1 MTSAPLPSNLS
12 PSPLFLSPDLVPD
25 ADSIRSFAVYG
36 TLRDDDD
43 SGAAW
48 TAGFISGLSSA
59 RSGVVRGLRLFQVC
73 SLNYP
78 CAIVTNDASHHIHV
92 RVLSY
97 PAAAFPAKL
106 RMADRIEGYHAGRE
120 EDSEYV
126 RRKVSVELMADEGG
140 EKQGEGCSE
149 KETVAS
155 WLYVATRL
163 EAFGKVV
170 ELPHGD
176 WLRRSRG

>member
-1 MTSAPLPSNLS
+1 MAPLPSNLS
-12 PSPLFLSPDLVPD
+12 PSPLFLPPHLV
-25 ADSIRSFAVYG
+25 ANASSINCFAVYG

-48 TAGFISGLSSA
+48 TAGFIAGMNSA
-59 RSGVVRGLRLFQVC
+59 RSGVVRGLRLFHIAA
-73 SLNYP
+73 LNYP

-97 PAAAFPAKL
+97 PAAAFAAKL
-106 RMADRIEGYHAGRE
+106 RTADGI
-120 EDSEYV
+120 EYV
-126 RRKVSVELMADEGG
+126 RRKVSVELIAEDGG
-140 EKQGEGCSE
+140 GKKQQAECSL
-149 KETVAS
+149 KETVDA

-163 EAFGKVV
+163 EAFGEVL